1 MENIENLFKH
11 NIFFTHP
18 REIRNYREG
27 GKVKWSG
34 IYKSNTIYNHKKITD
49 IDMLFTQIKP
59 FLYYLGSKDVNR
71 EGDGYI

>member
-34 IYKSNTIYNHKKITD
+34 IYKSNTIYNHKKKS
-49 IDMLFTQIKP
+49 QI
-59 FLYYLGSKDVNR
+59 
-71 EGDGYI
+71 